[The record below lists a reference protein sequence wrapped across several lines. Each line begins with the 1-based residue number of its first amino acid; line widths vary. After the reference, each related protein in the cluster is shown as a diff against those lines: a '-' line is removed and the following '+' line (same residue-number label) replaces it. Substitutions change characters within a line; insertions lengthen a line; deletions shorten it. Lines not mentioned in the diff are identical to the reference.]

1 MSIKDRL
8 AKKTGDLTASA
19 QTPTSPSEA
28 ARAASPRTAPGQMLA
43 FRSAMRESSDRVS
56 QLESR
61 LKEFDGAM
69 TVRALDPAAIRP
81 SKWANRQEF
90 SDESFAELKSLIADA
105 GGNTQPIKVRP
116 APDGESFEIVFGH
129 RRHRACLEL
138 GLPVNAIVDGEITE
152 QGQFVQMDQENRAR
166 KNLSPWEQ
174 GVWYKRALDER
185 LWPSQNAMAK
195 ACGLSQGN
203 ISSALLVTELPAE
216 VISAFPSPHEIQF
229 QAARK
234 LAVAVKKAP
243 DEMIQCALELAED
256 PARTA
261 AGVLAALL
269 NAAKPAAPARE
280 EEEVGI
286 ERKGDLLIIRLRAR
300 GVPQERVEELRQ
312 LVSGFLEDVRSSDA

>member
-8 AKKTGDLTASA
+8 AKKTGDLMVPAPA
-19 QTPTSPSEA
+19 QETG
-28 ARAASPRTAPGQMLA
+28 RAASPRTAPGQMLA

-56 QLESR
+56 QLEAQ
-61 LKEFDGAM
+61 LKEYDGA
-69 TVRALDPAAIRP
+69 VPIRALDPKTIRA
-81 SKWANRQEF
+81 SKWANRQDF
-90 SDESFAELKSLIADA
+90 GDESFAELKSLIAEA

-116 APDGESFEIVFGH
+116 ATEGDGYEIVFGH

-138 GLPVNAIVDGEITE
+138 DLPVNAIVDREITE

-174 GVWYKRALDER
+174 GVWYKRALDDN

-216 VISAFPSPHEIQF
+216 VVAAFPSPHDIQF

-234 LAVAVKKAP
+234 LSVAIKKAR
-243 DEMIQCALELAED
+243 EEIVQRAVELADD
-256 PARTA
+256 PARTSA
-261 AGVLAALL
+261 DVLSALL
-269 NAAKPAAPARE
+269 GAARPAAPARK

-286 ERKGDLLIIRLRAR
+286 ERKGDLLVIRLRAS
-300 GVPQERVEELRQ
+300 GVPQDRVEELRQ
-312 LVSGFLEDVRSSDA
+312 LVTGFLEDLQSSGD

>member
-8 AKKTGDLTASA
+8 AKKTGDLMVPAPA
-19 QTPTSPSEA
+19 QETGRS
-28 ARAASPRTAPGQMLA
+28 ASPRTAPGQMLA

-56 QLESR
+56 QLEAQ
-61 LKEFDGAM
+61 LKEYDGA
-69 TVRALDPAAIRP
+69 VPIRALDPKTIHA
-81 SKWANRQEF
+81 SKWANRQDF
-90 SDESFAELKSLIADA
+90 GDESFAELKLLIAEA

-116 APDGESFEIVFGH
+116 ATEGDGYEIVFGH

-138 GLPVNAIVDGEITE
+138 DLPVNAIVDREITE

-174 GVWYKRALDER
+174 GVWYKRALDDN

-216 VISAFPSPHEIQF
+216 VVAAFPSPHDIQF

-234 LAVAVKKAP
+234 LSVAIKKAR
-243 DEMIQCALELAED
+243 EEIVQRAVELADD
-256 PARTA
+256 PARTSA
-261 AGVLAALL
+261 EVLSALL
-269 NAAKPAAPARE
+269 GAARPVAPARK

-286 ERKGDLLIIRLRAR
+286 ERKGDLLVIRLRAS
-300 GVPQERVEELRQ
+300 GVPQDRVEELRQ
-312 LVSGFLEDVRSSDA
+312 LVTGFLEDVQSSAD

>member
-1 MSIKDRL
+1 
-8 AKKTGDLTASA
+8 
-19 QTPTSPSEA
+19 
-28 ARAASPRTAPGQMLA
+28 MLA

-56 QLESR
+56 QLEAQ
-61 LKEFDGAM
+61 LKEYDGA
-69 TVRALDPAAIRP
+69 VAIRALDPKTIQA
-81 SKWANRQEF
+81 SKWANRQDF
-90 SDESFAELKSLIADA
+90 GDESFAELKSLIAEA

-116 APDGESFEIVFGH
+116 ASDGDGYEIVFGH

-138 GLPVNAIVDGEITE
+138 DLPVNAIVDREITE

-174 GVWYKRALDER
+174 GVWYKRALDDE

-203 ISSALLVTELPAE
+203 ISSALLVAELPAE
-216 VISAFPSPHEIQF
+216 IVGAFPSPHDIQF

-234 LAVAVKKAP
+234 LSVALKKAG
-243 DEMIQCALELAED
+243 DEIVQRAVELAED

-261 AGVLAALL
+261 QEVLAALL
-269 NAAKPAAPARE
+269 GAGRPAAPARK

-286 ERKGDLLIIRLRAR
+286 ERKGDLLVIRLRAS
-300 GVPQERVEELRQ
+300 GVPQDRVEELRQ
-312 LVSGFLEDVRSSDA
+312 LITGFLEDVQSSAD

>member
-19 QTPTSPSEA
+19 PASEA
-28 ARAASPRTAPGQMLA
+28 ARAGAPRTAPGQMLA
-43 FRSAMRESSDRVS
+43 FRSAMRESSDRVT
-56 QLESR
+56 QLEEQ
-61 LKEFDGAM
+61 LKEYDGA
-69 TVRALDPAAIRP
+69 VSIRPLDPTTIRA
-81 SKWANRQEF
+81 SKWANRHDF
-90 SDESFAELKSLIADA
+90 GGESFAELKALIAES

-116 APDGESFEIVFGH
+116 ASDGDGYEIVFGH

-138 GLPVNAIVDGEITE
+138 GLPVNAIVDGELTE

-174 GVWYKRALDER
+174 GVWYKRALDDR

-203 ISSALLVTELPAE
+203 ISSALLVAELPRE
-216 VISAFPSPHEIQF
+216 VIDAFPSPHDIQF

-234 LAVAVKKAP
+234 LSVAIKKSPEDVLRRA
-243 DEMIQCALELAED
+243 AELVSD
-256 PARTA
+256 SSRTA
-261 AGVLAALL
+261 PAVLSALL
-269 NAAKPAAPARE
+269 GAVRRAHSVRK

-286 ERKGDLLIIRLRAR
+286 ERKGDLLIIRLRAS
-300 GVPQERVEELRQ
+300 GVPQDRVEELRQ
-312 LVSGFLEDVRSSDA
+312 LVTGFLEDVRSSGV

>member
-19 QTPTSPSEA
+19 PA
-28 ARAASPRTAPGQMLA
+28 ADNARAGAPRTAPGQMLA

-56 QLESR
+56 QLEEQ
-61 LKEFDGAM
+61 LKEFDGAVAIRPLDPA
-69 TVRALDPAAIRP
+69 TVRA
-81 SKWANRQEF
+81 SKWANRHDF
-90 SDESFAELKSLIADA
+90 GDDSFTELKALIAES

-116 APDGESFEIVFGH
+116 ASDGEGYEIVFGH

-138 GLPVNAIVDGEITE
+138 GLPVNAIVDGELTE

-174 GVWYKRALDER
+174 GVWYKRALDDQ

-203 ISSALLVTELPAE
+203 ISSALLVAELPRE
-216 VISAFPSPHEIQF
+216 VIDAFPSPHEIQF

-234 LAVAVKKAP
+234 LSVAIKKAP
-243 DEMIQCALELAED
+243 EDVLQRAVELAADEV
-256 PARTA
+256 RTA
-261 AGVLAALL
+261 PAVLNELLGAAR
-269 NAAKPAAPARE
+269 PAATVRK

-286 ERKGDLLIIRLRAR
+286 ERKGELLVIRLRAS
-300 GVPQERVEELRQ
+300 GVPQGRVEELRQ
-312 LVSGFLEDVRSSDA
+312 LITGFLEDVQTSSD

>member
-8 AKKTGDLTASA
+8 AKKTGDLMVSA
-19 QTPTSPSEA
+19 PA
-28 ARAASPRTAPGQMLA
+28 APETGRGASPRTAPGQMLA

-56 QLESR
+56 QLEAQ
-61 LKEFDGAM
+61 LKEFDGS
-69 TVRALDPAAIRP
+69 VPIRALDPTTIHA
-81 SKWANRQEF
+81 SKWANRQDF
-90 SDESFAELKSLIADA
+90 GDESFAELKALIEEA

-116 APDGESFEIVFGH
+116 ASEGEGYEIVFGH

-138 GLPVNAIVDGEITE
+138 GLPVNAIVDREITE

-174 GVWYKRALDER
+174 GVWYKRALDDQ

-203 ISSALLVTELPAE
+203 ISSALLVAELPAA
-216 VISAFPSPHEIQF
+216 VIGAFPSPHDIQF

-234 LAVAVKKAP
+234 LAVAIKKAR
-243 DEMIQCALELAED
+243 EEIVQRAVELAD
-256 PARTA
+256 DSSRTA
-261 AGVLAALL
+261 PEVLSALL
-269 NAAKPAAPARE
+269 GAGRTPAPARE

-286 ERKGDLLIIRLRAR
+286 ERKGNLLVIRLRAS
-300 GVPQERVEELRQ
+300 GVPQDRVEELRQ
-312 LVSGFLEDVRSSDA
+312 LVTGFLEDVQSSAD

>member
-8 AKKTGDLTASA
+8 AKKTGDLMVPA
-19 QTPTSPSEA
+19 PSQEA
-28 ARAASPRTAPGQMLA
+28 GRSASPRTAPGQMLA

-56 QLESR
+56 QLEAQ
-61 LKEFDGAM
+61 LKEYDGA
-69 TVRALDPAAIRP
+69 VAIRALDPKTIQA
-81 SKWANRQEF
+81 SKWANRQDF
-90 SDESFAELKSLIADA
+90 GDESFAELKSLIAEA

-116 APDGESFEIVFGH
+116 SSDGEGYEIVFGH

-138 GLPVNAIVDGEITE
+138 DLPVNAIVDGEITE

-174 GVWYKRALDER
+174 GVWYKRALDDK

-203 ISSALLVTELPAE
+203 ISSALLVAELPAE
-216 VISAFPSPHEIQF
+216 VVGAFPSPHDIQF

-234 LAVAVKKAP
+234 LSVALKKAA
-243 DEMIQCALELAED
+243 DEIVQRAVELVED
-256 PARTA
+256 SSRTA
-261 AGVLAALL
+261 PEVLTALLAA
-269 NAAKPAAPARE
+269 ARPAAPVRK

-286 ERKGDLLIIRLRAR
+286 ERKGELLVIRLRAS
-300 GVPQERVEELRQ
+300 GVPQDRIEELRQ
-312 LVSGFLEDVRSSDA
+312 LITGFLEDVQSAAD

>member
-8 AKKTGDLTASA
+8 AKKTGDLMVPAPSQEASG
-19 QTPTSPSEA
+19 
-28 ARAASPRTAPGQMLA
+28 RGASPRTAPGQMLA

-56 QLESR
+56 QLEAQ
-61 LKEFDGAM
+61 LKEYDGS
-69 TVRALDPAAIRP
+69 VPIRALDPKTIRA
-81 SKWANRQEF
+81 SKWANRQDF
-90 SDESFAELKSLIADA
+90 GDESFAELKTLIAEA

-116 APDGESFEIVFGH
+116 SGEGDDYEIVFGH

-138 GLPVNAIVDGEITE
+138 GLPVNAIVDREITE

-174 GVWYKRALDER
+174 GVWYKRALDDQ

-203 ISSALLVTELPAE
+203 ISSALLVAELPAE
-216 VISAFPSPHEIQF
+216 IVGAFPSPHDIQF

-234 LAVAVKKAP
+234 LSVALKKTP
-243 DEMIQCALELAED
+243 DEIIQRAVELADSPSRTAPEVLSALLGAARTPT
-256 PARTA
+256 PAR
-261 AGVLAALL
+261 
-269 NAAKPAAPARE
+269 K

-286 ERKGDLLIIRLRAR
+286 ERKGDLLVIRLRAS
-300 GVPQERVEELRQ
+300 GVPQDRVEELRQ
-312 LVSGFLEDVRSSDA
+312 LITGFLEDVQSSDD

>member
-8 AKKTGDLTASA
+8 AKKTGDLMVSA
-19 QTPTSPSEA
+19 PGGQDK
-28 ARAASPRTAPGQMLA
+28 ARDGSPRTAPGQMLA

-56 QLESR
+56 QLEAQ
-61 LKEFDGAM
+61 LKEYDG
-69 TVRALDPAAIRP
+69 TVPIRALDPATIHS
-81 SKWANRQEF
+81 SKWANRQDF
-90 SDESFAELKSLIADA
+90 GDESFAELKSLIEEA

-116 APDGESFEIVFGH
+116 VSTGDGFEIVFGH

-138 GLPVNAIVDGEITE
+138 GLPVNAIVDREITE

-174 GVWYKRALDER
+174 GVWYKRALDDQ

-203 ISSALLVTELPAE
+203 ISSALLVAELPEE
-216 VISAFPSPHEIQF
+216 VVGAFPSPHEIQF

-234 LAVAVKKAP
+234 LSVAIKTAREEVIGRAV
-243 DEMIQCALELAED
+243 ELAD
-256 PARTA
+256 DSARTA
-261 AGVLAALL
+261 PEVVAALL
-269 NAAKPAAPARE
+269 AAARPTAPARK

-286 ERKGDLLIIRLRAR
+286 ERKGDLLVIRLRAS

-312 LVSGFLEDVRSSDA
+312 LITGFLDDVQSSSGE